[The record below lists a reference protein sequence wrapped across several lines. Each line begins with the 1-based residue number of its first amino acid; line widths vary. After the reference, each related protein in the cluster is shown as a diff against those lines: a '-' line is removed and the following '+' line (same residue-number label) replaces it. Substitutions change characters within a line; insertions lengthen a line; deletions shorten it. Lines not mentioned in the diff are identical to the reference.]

1 MNHQNSTDQDEGDGL
16 VAAFDSQ
23 DLFPELL
30 RRLEAVFLRDGEDAK
45 EAFAAAEVVVPNG
58 GVVFLARRV
67 QDVNLDFLAVEN
79 NLLRADGAIET
90 PDEDRQEMKV
100 CNRVLFQILLIP
112 ILADQR
118 IIPKPFFRWLNNL

>member
-1 MNHQNSTDQDEGDGL
+1 MNHQNSTDQDERDGL

-45 EAFAAAEVVVPNG
+45 EAFAAPEVVVPNG

-67 QDVNLDFLAVEN
+67 QDVDLDFLAVEN
-79 NLLRADGAIET
+79 NLLREDGAIET
-90 PDEDRQEMKV
+90 Q
-100 CNRVLFQILLIP
+100 
-112 ILADQR
+112 ADD
-118 IIPKPFFRWLNNL
+118 LTGNESLE

>member
-1 MNHQNSTDQDEGDGL
+1 MKHQNSTDQDEGDGL

-67 QDVNLDFLAVEN
+67 QDVDLDFLAVEN
-79 NLLRADGAIET
+79 NLLREVVAIET
-90 PDEDRQEMKV
+90 QADEDHQEKK
-100 CNRVLFQILLIP
+100 
-112 ILADQR
+112 AATGR
-118 IIPKPFFRWLNNL
+118 ISDTANSSLS